1 MYNYMKKSDNFDSGK
16 WLIENKITSQ
26 SKINEED
33 RVYGSSNIKN
43 LYDKLKDD
51 ENVHLDDSSGE
62 LSGTIVSKMEYVK
75 RMLKS
80 AIQEKNWNKVEDA
93 IFFIDAM

>member
-1 MYNYMKKSDNFDSGK
+1 MKKADNFNPGK
-16 WLIENKITSQ
+16 WLVENKITSQ
-26 SKINEED
+26 SKI
-33 RVYGSSNIKN
+33 
-43 LYDKLKDD
+43 D

-62 LSGTIVSKMEYVK
+62 LSGAVVNKMEYVK
-75 RMLKS
+75 QMLNS